1 MWSRCTTSIDNLIH
15 VVIYFPYLKRY
26 FLLITG
32 NTLVKY
38 VNKIC
43 FAIYI
48 LVLKMVEKQEKCI
61 KDEDQ

>member
-1 MWSRCTTSIDNLIH
+1 
-15 VVIYFPYLKRY
+15 VIYFPYLKKY

-38 VNKIC
+38 ANKIC